1 MKRTITLVAI
11 ALFIIGAIAFVLT
24 RLHRAADGEVER
36 TIDSF
41 VPEESVYIVHE
52 NSGSFSALSQMFGD
66 VITPNSMKIYGELVD
81 TMKFRGVVSD
91 TKAERFAVCD
101 SSGAYIAVHSVVEPI
116 SGSIVERLLKGVA
129 GSAVKLQDK
138 EVALYADSALNCFVT
153 TYDRVVIIGNSLNLI
168 RSSVEYV
175 PSRDSLG
182 IDAEFRNGGED
193 ADFNLFVPATETNGR
208 LVLDMDVAPEHKTAV
223 GQGYLSIN
231 ESMWYAKL
239 EGQHS
244 RQSSF
249 DSNFPSDFDAVE
261 WLALTS
267 FLDYYR
273 SFGGAAEGADY
284 DSFTA
289 FVNCCDSLLSG
300 DVALVHSAGKRYLLV
315 GVKDEI
321 SVAAEMES
329 IYASKRVDNLSL
341 SSLKLFGPFF
351 SEMTIRS
358 MELKEGYLLM
368 AESREAITQYH
379 TAASS
384 SLTKHAWYDA
394 YRKLLPARFTF
405 MQFVEADRLFSVY
418 KSDKRGLAHK
428 FLSKFEKGRLPFGI
442 VGVSGEYLGEELFI
456 AVAASGER
464 RPVKVETPVKP
475 ATKPSVKPGNTNSAG
490 PSGDWCSK
498 LKGTPVV
505 GPYKVVNHNT
515 KATEWIVQ
523 DSKSV
528 LYLFAGNGNKLW
540 EASVDGRITSDIVQV
555 DRYKNG
561 KLQYLFSTPTKI
573 YLVDRNGVMV
583 SSYPIKLASNC
594 NMGITVCDYDK
605 NKNYRIFVPRA
616 DRKIEL
622 YGIDGKRVSG
632 WTTPRLNSRIV
643 SRVEHFR
650 VSGKDYIVVADQKKL
665 YIYDRRGNVR
675 VNCTKQFNL
684 SEGTELSLT
693 KYKGKSVICVKS
705 GSVRYYID
713 FTGKEVK

>member
-1 MKRTITLVAI
+1 MKKTITLVAI
-11 ALFIIGAIAFVLT
+11 ALFIIGAIAFVLA
-24 RLHRAADGEVER
+24 RLHKVADGGVER

-41 VPEESVYIVHE
+41 IPEECAYIVHE

-66 VITPNSMKIYGELVD
+66 VIAPNSMKIYGELVD
-81 TMKFRGVVSD
+81 TMKLRGVVSD
-91 TKAERFAVCD
+91 TKAERIAVCD
-101 SSGAYIAVHSVVEPI
+101 SSGTYVAVHSLVEPI

-129 GSAVKLQDK
+129 GSAVKLQGDG
-138 EVALYADSALNCFVT
+138 VALYADSASSCFVA
-153 TYDRVVIIGNSLNLI
+153 TYGKVVIIANSLNLI
-168 RSSVEYV
+168 RRSVDYV
-175 PSRDSLG
+175 PVRDSLG

-193 ADFNLFVPATETNGR
+193 ADLNLFAPATETNGR
-208 LVLDMDVAPEHKTAV
+208 LVLDMDIAPEHKTAV
-223 GQGYLSIN
+223 GQGYFSIK
-231 ESMWYAKL
+231 ESMWYEKL

-267 FLDYYR
+267 FLDYYK
-273 SFGGAAEGADY
+273 SFGETAVGADY

-300 DVALVHSAGKRYLLV
+300 DIALVHSAGRDYLLV
-315 GVKDEI
+315 GIKDEVG
-321 SVAAEMES
+321 VAAEMES

-341 SSLKLFGPFF
+341 SSQKLFGPFF
-351 SEMTIRS
+351 SEVTIRS

-368 AESREAITQYH
+368 AESSEAITQYN
-379 TAASS
+379 TAARS
-384 SLTKHAWYDA
+384 SLAKQSWYDA
-394 YRKLLPARFTF
+394 FRKLLPARFTF

-418 KSDKRGLAHK
+418 KSDRRGLAHK
-428 FLSKFEKGRLPFGI
+428 FLSKFEKVRLPFGI
-442 VGVSGEYLGEELFI
+442 VGASGEYLGEELFI

-475 ATKPSVKPGNTNSAG
+475 ATKPSVKPGNTSSAA
-490 PSGDWCSK
+490 PSGNWRSK

-505 GPYKVVNHNT
+505 GPYKVINHNN

-528 LYLFAGNGNKLW
+528 LYLFANNGNKLW

-583 SSYPIKLASNC
+583 SSYPVRLASNC
-594 NMGITVCDYDK
+594 NVGITVCDYDK
-605 NKNYRIFVPRA
+605 NKNYRVFVPRA

-632 WTTPRLNSRIV
+632 WTTPRLNSKIV

-665 YIYDRRGNVR
+665 YMYDRRGNVR
-675 VNCTKQFNL
+675 VNCTKQFTL

-693 KYKGKSVICVKS
+693 KYKGKSVVCVKS
-705 GSVRYYID
+705 GAAQYYID
-713 FTGKEVK
+713 FSGKEVK